1 MFDNFRGIIDRTI
14 LAFLVGALF
23 FTLLFYPAQSLIG
36 LKITLTNIL
45 IIFGLLCLPALLI
58 RIRKG
63 LSPLSIKPKALAQGL
78 LLILLG
84 IIFSLSLS
92 IRLQN
97 AQKYPNYLLDSDP
110 YRHEV
115 RTYAMMQT
123 GTISKFDP
131 LIIGETP
138 IFELQGCYVLAALL
152 GILGNFSAWQIWM
165 WGAQSAGAL
174 CILAMYL
181 LAKYTHEMLSREFQ
195 WKERSFLGLQAA
207 YWAGLIAAA
216 LLGAS
221 PVHILRTNMGFSEGF
236 ALPYFPLTILFYLFC
251 IHHREKIYFILF
263 GLFFTMLTFNNP
275 TSAVFLVP
283 PFLFHTLWITFTRR
297 QYFHLTGFALA
308 AGVFLVWVFIW
319 KFNFLATPFFQTASH
334 LSETGTKGILKD
346 VGVGKTLMQSLALGW
361 KEFKVQALR
370 NLTSLQL
377 FGIMMAW
384 LGFLILSFKR
394 FRYQLGDTSS
404 FLISSTVIL
413 FSVLFLIPFGFI
425 SFTMYYY
432 RHFIPL
438 AHLSALLIATL
449 VVWLATQKETLKPYL
464 VSASMI
470 AALTISYKA
479 KPWGTWGLNC
489 SHEEYSSARWIN
501 QNAPS
506 DAIIIANW
514 FTGDFLRSLT
524 KRQVIM
530 SDYARD
536 EVAKADKHTNLDI
549 RILPK
554 DTNKVIEYIQKNPGT
569 YYLITSKW
577 GPWGKYDEDQ
587 RFELL
592 KTHGT
597 KKKDQSKIYR
607 IDPNRILPIT
617 TPALPP

>member
-23 FTLLFYPAQSLIG
+23 FTLFFYPAQSLLG

-45 IIFGLLCLPALLI
+45 MIFGLLCFPALLI

-63 LSPLSIKPKALAQGL
+63 LPPLSIKRKALAQGL

-97 AQKYPNYLLDSDP
+97 AQKHPKYLLDSDP

-123 GTISKFDP
+123 GMISKFDP

-138 IFELQGCYVLAALL
+138 IFELQGCYVLAALI
-152 GILGNFSAWQIWM
+152 GILGSFSAWQIWM

-181 LAKYTHEMLSREFQ
+181 FAKYTYEMLSREFQ
-195 WKERSFLGLQAA
+195 WKGRSFLGLQASH
-207 YWAGLIAAA
+207 WAGLMAAA

-263 GLFFTMLTFNNP
+263 GLFFTMLAFNNP
-275 TSAVFLVP
+275 IPAVFLVP
-283 PFLFHTLWITFTRR
+283 PFLLHALWITLTRR
-297 QYFHLTGFALA
+297 QYFHLAGFGLA
-308 AGVFLVWVFIW
+308 AIIFLVWVLIW
-319 KFNFLATPFFQTASH
+319 KFNFLATPFFQSASN
-334 LSETGTKGILKD
+334 LSETGTQGILKD
-346 VGVGKTLMQSLALGW
+346 VGVGKTFTHILSLGW

-370 NLTSLQL
+370 NLSSLQL
-377 FGIMMAW
+377 FGMIAAW
-384 LGFLILSFKR
+384 LGLVILAFKR

-404 FLISSTVIL
+404 FLISATIIL
-413 FSVLFLIPFGFI
+413 FGVLFLIPFGFI

-438 AHLSALLIATL
+438 THLSALLIAIIII
-449 VVWLATQKETLKPYL
+449 WLATQKELLKPYL
-464 VSASMI
+464 VSVSIILSMF
-470 AALTISYKA
+470 
-479 KPWGTWGLNC
+479 
-489 SHEEYSSARWIN
+489 IN
-501 QNAPS
+501 QNAPG

-524 KRQVIM
+524 KRKVIM

-536 EVAKADKHTNLDI
+536 EVAKADKHTNLNI
-549 RILPK
+549 LILPK
-554 DTNKVIEYIQKNPGT
+554 DTNKVVDYIQQNPGT

-577 GPWGKYDEDQ
+577 GPWGKYDDDS

-592 KTHGT
+592 KTYGT
-597 KKKDQSKIYR
+597 KKNQQSKIYR
-607 IDPNRILPIT
+607 IDPNRTLPET
-617 TPALPP
+617 KPTLLNN